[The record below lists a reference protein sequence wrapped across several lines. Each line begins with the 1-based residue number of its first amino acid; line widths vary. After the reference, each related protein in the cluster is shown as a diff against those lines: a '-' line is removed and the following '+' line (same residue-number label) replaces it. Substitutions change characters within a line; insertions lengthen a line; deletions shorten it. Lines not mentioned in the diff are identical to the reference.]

1 MMKKYSILIFLFG
14 ITLAH
19 SQITVCN
26 ACEVSTIEKAINL
39 AKNGDT
45 IFIKKGIYKEN
56 DLLIDKSVTIVGEE
70 GAVLDGQNISGVLI
84 ITADDF
90 VLKNVKIINVGV
102 NYIKDNA
109 AVKISKIKNFTIEN
123 IVLKDVFFGILIE
136 KSHHG
141 KILNNTISSIPK
153 GEANSGNGIHVWHSS
168 NMEIRG
174 NEVHGMRDGI
184 YFEFVSESKVSENL
198 SYDNI
203 RYGLHFMF
211 SNNDTYFKNE
221 FMNNGAGVAV
231 MFSKYIEMYQNKFLK
246 NWGSA
251 SYGLLLKEIYDTEIY
266 ENLFQENT
274 IGIKGE
280 GCNRINYR
288 NNTFLRNGWAIKIA
302 GACYANIFENNDF
315 LNNSLDLAYNT
326 KVNDNKFENNYWS
339 EYSGYDLDH
348 DGFGD
353 VPYRPV
359 KLFSYIVNRSPE
371 ALVLLRSL
379 FVDIINFSEKVS
391 PIFTP
396 DNLMDKY
403 PIMKEINQ

>member
-153 GEANSGNGIHVWHSS
+153 G
-168 NMEIRG
+168 
-174 NEVHGMRDGI
+174 
-184 YFEFVSESKVSENL
+184 
-198 SYDNI
+198 
-203 RYGLHFMF
+203 
-211 SNNDTYFKNE
+211 
-221 FMNNGAGVAV
+221 
-231 MFSKYIEMYQNKFLK
+231 
-246 NWGSA
+246 
-251 SYGLLLKEIYDTEIY
+251 
-266 ENLFQENT
+266 
-274 IGIKGE
+274 
-280 GCNRINYR
+280 
-288 NNTFLRNGWAIKIA
+288 
-302 GACYANIFENNDF
+302 
-315 LNNSLDLAYNT
+315 
-326 KVNDNKFENNYWS
+326 
-339 EYSGYDLDH
+339 
-348 DGFGD
+348 
-353 VPYRPV
+353 
-359 KLFSYIVNRSPE
+359 
-371 ALVLLRSL
+371 
-379 FVDIINFSEKVS
+379 
-391 PIFTP
+391 
-396 DNLMDKY
+396 
-403 PIMKEINQ
+403 